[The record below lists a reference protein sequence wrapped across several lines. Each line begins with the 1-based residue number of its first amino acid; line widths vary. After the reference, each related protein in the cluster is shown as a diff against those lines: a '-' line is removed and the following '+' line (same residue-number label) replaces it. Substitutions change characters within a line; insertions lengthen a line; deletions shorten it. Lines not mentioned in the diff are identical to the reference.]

1 MAWQQEAVV
10 ERSNVVVEKKVG
22 SCNNWSGKKS
32 FGGGRGGDIESGKFE
47 RRWLELLWLWLWRR
61 WEHWKPICSEIL
73 VK

>member
-32 FGGGRGGDIESGKFE
+32 LGVVCGVVV
-47 RRWLELLWLWLWRR
+47 
-61 WEHWKPICSEIL
+61 IL
-73 VK
+73 RVGSLKEDG